1 MVFSYNS
8 HLNAMEIKIT
18 LSRKRSCKGSINDIF
33 FDFLQLTVNVFWL
46 MTVSVVIYLG
56 YRGKLLVISL
66 YLAKILFGLL
76 LKHFFHNGAASNQ
89 RLPTPKWKKLN
100 DRKIKK

>member
-1 MVFSYNS
+1 
-8 HLNAMEIKIT
+8 MEIKIT
-18 LSRKRSCKGSINDIF
+18 LSRKRSCKGSINEIF
-33 FDFLQLTVNVFWL
+33 FDFLQLTVNSQFIVFWL

-89 RLPTPKWKKLN
+89 RLPTPKVEKT
-100 DRKIKK
+100 